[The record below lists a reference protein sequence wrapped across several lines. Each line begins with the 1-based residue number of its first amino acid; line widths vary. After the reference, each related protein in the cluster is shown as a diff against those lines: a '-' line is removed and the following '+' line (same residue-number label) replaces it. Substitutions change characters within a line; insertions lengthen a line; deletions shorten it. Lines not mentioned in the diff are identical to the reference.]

1 MDKRKGI
8 LNVSV
13 SIFFRI
19 FMLIGSILVRR
30 FLIQYIGNEVNGLD
44 SLYASLIGFL
54 TVAELGVGSAITF
67 CMYKPIVEHDDIKVA
82 ALYQLFTKS
91 YRLIGMIMVGV
102 GVCLIPALPYL
113 AKDYI
118 QLDVNLGL
126 TFLLMLFSVVLS
138 YVFSAKTSLINAY
151 KNNYITTSISSIGMI
166 VQYVLQIITI
176 ITTKSFTIYLC
187 CRIVAMLL
195 QWGITEAYAYKHYKS
210 ILIHDKEIVDGTT
223 KKEIVNKVKAL
234 FMHRIGGILVNSA
247 DSIIISAFIGVVLL
261 GKYSNYSSI
270 AVSMSSVLALVFS
283 PLTSI
288 IGHAYVS
295 EKEKTEQYFQKLYF
309 LNFVLGVVF
318 FLGYYAV
325 IDDLVLI
332 LFGSNLRL
340 SKSVSFI
347 VATNYF
353 VQFMRQSTLLF
364 RDATGTFYNDR
375 WKPFFEGTLNVILS
389 IAFVKIFAH
398 FGGDEIGV
406 VGVIVATVFTNL
418 LICHIVEPY
427 VLYRY
432 AFHESVKKHLIQNYI
447 YIGIFIISALIVS
460 RLIQVYEN
468 KWVELFVNGAIS
480 LAISACVICLTFLC
494 NKNMRVWMRNKCKGK
509 R

>member
-8 LNVSV
+8 INVLV

-44 SLYASLIGFL
+44 SLYTSLIGFL
-54 TVAELGVGSAITF
+54 TVAELGIGSAITF
-67 CMYKPIVEHDDIKVA
+67 CMYKPIVEQDDAKVA

-91 YRLIGMIMVGV
+91 YWLIGMIMMAV
-102 GVCLIPALPYL
+102 GVCLIPVLPYL

-138 YVFSAKTSLINAY
+138 YAFSAKTSLINAY
-151 KNNYITTSISSIGMI
+151 KNNYVTTSISSTGMI
-166 VQYVLQIITI
+166 VQYGLQIIAI

-195 QWGITEAYAYKHYKS
+195 QWGITEVYSYKNYKS
-210 ILIHDKEIVDGTT
+210 ILTHNKELVDETT

-234 FMHRIGGILVNSA
+234 FMHRIGGVLVNSA
-247 DSIIISAFIGVVLL
+247 DGIIISAFIGVVVL

-270 AVSMSSVLALVFS
+270 AVSMSSVIALAFS

-295 EKEKTEQYFQKLYF
+295 EKEKTEQYFQKFYF

-332 LFGSNLRL
+332 LFGNNLSL
-340 SKSVSFI
+340 SKSVSFV

-375 WKPFFEGTLNVILS
+375 WKPFFEGILNVILS
-389 IAFVKIFAH
+389 IIFVKLFASI
-398 FGGDEIGV
+398 GGDELGV
-406 VGVIVATVFTNL
+406 VGVIVATIFTNIV
-418 LICHIVEPY
+418 ICHIVEPY
-427 VLYRY
+427 VLYKY
-432 AFHESVKKHLIQNYI
+432 AFQTSVKRHLIQNYV
-447 YIGIFIISALIVS
+447 YIGVFIISAFIVS
-460 RLIQVYEN
+460 MLMQAYEN
-468 KWVELFVNGAIS
+468 KWIELFVNGAIS

-494 NKNMRVWMRNKCKGK
+494 NKNMRIWVRNKCRRK

>member
-8 LNVSV
+8 INVLV
-13 SIFFRI
+13 AITFRV

-54 TVAELGVGSAITF
+54 SVAELGVGSAITF
-67 CMYKPIVEHDDIKVA
+67 CMYKPIVEHDDATVA

-91 YRLIGMIMVGV
+91 YRLIGLIMMAIGS
-102 GVCLIPALPYL
+102 CLIPALPYL

-151 KNNYITTSISSIGMI
+151 KNNYITTSISSAGMI
-166 VQYVLQIITI
+166 VQYVLQIIAI
-176 ITTKSFTIYLC
+176 ITTKSFTAYLS
-187 CRIVAMLL
+187 CRIVATLL
-195 QWGITEAYAYKHYKS
+195 QWGITEVYSHRHYKS
-210 ILIHDKEIVDGTT
+210 ILTHGKEVVDGATRR
-223 KKEIVNKVKAL
+223 KIASKVKAL
-234 FMHRIGGILVNSA
+234 FMHRIGSILVNSA
-247 DSIIISAFIGVVLL
+247 DSVIISAFIGVVVL
-261 GKYSNYSSI
+261 GKYSNYASI

-288 IGHAYVS
+288 IGQAYVS
-295 EKEKTEQYFQKLYF
+295 EKEKTEQYFQKFYF
-309 LNFVLGVVF
+309 LNFVLGVIF

-332 LFGSNLRL
+332 LFGTDLEL
-340 SKSVSFI
+340 SKAVSFI

-353 VQFMRQSTLLF
+353 VQFMRQATLLF

-375 WKPFFEGTLNVILS
+375 WKPFFEGVLNVFLS
-389 IAFVKIFAH
+389 IAFVKLFSRY
-398 FGGDEIGV
+398 GGDELGV
-406 VGVIVATVFTNL
+406 VGVIAATIFTNL
-418 LICHIVEPY
+418 IICHIVEPY

-432 AFHESVKKHLIQNYI
+432 AFQKSVKKHLIQI
-447 YIGIFIISALIVS
+447 YVYMGVFIVSALIVS
-460 RLIQVYEN
+460 KLIRVFEN
-468 KWVELFVNGAIS
+468 KWIELFVNGAIS
-480 LAISACVICLTFLC
+480 LVVSACVIIFAFLY
-494 NKNMRVWMRNKCKGK
+494 NKNARIWMRNKFK
-509 R
+509 RT